1 MAYKPKTRR
10 LSAVL
15 ATALMAFAGSAF
27 AQDIKFGFNA
37 DQSGTAAAELGMA
50 ARHGFELAIE
60 DINKAGGLLGKKVIP
75 VVRDDTGTPPKS
87 IQKIGRA
94 HV

>member
-1 MAYKPKTRR
+1 MTHNLKTSR
-10 LSAVL
+10 LCAVL
-15 ATALMAFAGSAF
+15 AAALVAFAGSAF

-60 DINKAGGLLGKKVIP
+60 DINKSGGSARQKGHP
-75 VVRDDTGTPPKS
+75 RGTRRHRDPT
-87 IQKIGRA
+87 
-94 HV
+94 

>member
-1 MAYKPKTRR
+1 MDHKVKTHR

-15 ATALMAFAGSAF
+15 AAALLAFAGSAF

-50 ARHGFELAIE
+50 ARHGFELAIGHGR
-60 DINKAGGLLGKKVIP
+60 ILRGGCCL
-75 VVRDDTGTPPKS
+75 
-87 IQKIGRA
+87 
-94 HV
+94 